1 MPITDNVRR
10 AVLLWLAVLC
20 TGCGQSHECV
30 GSASGLAGCQSL
42 GTLSDAEMAQFCR
55 WETALAHPGLRPCE
69 DGFSVT
75 YRNTD
80 QCMRHLQALASRDCA
95 RTVVEHERCTMAVV
109 EDPCNAHEPVCTDIP
124 ACNPEPGAD
133 AGP

>member
-1 MPITDNVRR
+1 MSRV
-10 AVLLWLAVLC
+10 VLVLSLC
-20 TGCGQSHECV
+20 ALSGGCGQSHQCV
-30 GSASGLAGCQSL
+30 GSASGLAGYQSL

-55 WETALAHPGLRPCE
+55 WETALADPGLRPCE

-75 YRNTD
+75 YRNTN

-124 ACNPEPGAD
+124 SCNPDSGAD
-133 AGP
+133 AGM